1 MSRVLLLGAHAGL
14 DAAFAAAGVTVET
27 LAAGAD
33 AAQLTAAGIADAEL
47 LVVTQM
53 ADATTAV
60 VARELHPQLRVIAY
74 SDESLPP
81 VATTQVDLAVDPA
94 LVSPAGLVDAWADEA

>member
-60 VARELHPQLRVIAY
+60 VARELHPTLRVIAY
-74 SDESLPP
+74 SGESLPA

-94 LVSPAGLVDAWADEA
+94 LVSPAGLVDAWVDEA

>member
-1 MSRVLLLGAHAGL
+1 MCVQNAGRSQMS
-14 DAAFAAAGVTVET
+14 AAFAT
-27 LAAGAD
+27 
-33 AAQLTAAGIADAEL
+33 AQLAAAGIADAEL

-60 VARELHPQLRVIAY
+60 VARELHPTLRVIAY
-74 SDESLPP
+74 SGESLPA

-94 LVSPAGLVDAWADEA
+94 LVSPAGLVDAWVDEA